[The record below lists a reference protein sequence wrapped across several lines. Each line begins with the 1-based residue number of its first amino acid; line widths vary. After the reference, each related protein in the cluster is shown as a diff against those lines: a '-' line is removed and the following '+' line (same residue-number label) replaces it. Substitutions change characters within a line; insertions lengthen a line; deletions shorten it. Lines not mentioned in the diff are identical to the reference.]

1 MVHNQTVHPLVEARR
16 DEIAALC
23 RRLGV
28 RRLDVFGS
36 AASGDFD
43 VDRSDVDVL
52 VEFDAGARGGIALYF
67 ALKDGLEQLL
77 GRPVDVVSARS
88 VRNPYVE
95 AGIRATRERLY
106 AA

>member
-1 MVHNQTVHPLVEARR
+1 MHPVVESKR

-36 AASGDFD
+36 ATGGDFD
-43 VDRSDVDVL
+43 VEHSDVDVL
-52 VEFDAGARGGIALYF
+52 VEFDPGVGGGIRTYF
-67 ALKDGLEQLL
+67 ALKDGLELIL
-77 GRPVDVVSARS
+77 GRPVDVVSARAI
-88 VRNPYVE
+88 RNPYVE
-95 AGIRATRERLY
+95 AQVLANRERIY

>member
-1 MVHNQTVHPLVEARR
+1 MHPVVENKR

-36 AASGDFD
+36 ATGVDFD
-43 VDRSDVDVL
+43 VERSDVDVL
-52 VEFDAGARGGIALYF
+52 VEFGPEVGGGIGTYF
-67 ALKDGLEQLL
+67 ALKDGLEHILD
-77 GRPVDVVSARS
+77 RPVDVVGARTI
-88 VRNPYVE
+88 RNPYFAAEVK
-95 AGIRATRERLY
+95 ATREHLY

>member
-1 MVHNQTVHPLVEARR
+1 MHPVVESRR

-36 AASGDFD
+36 ATSSDFD
-43 VDRSDVDVL
+43 VEHSDIDVVVD
-52 VEFDAGARGGIALYF
+52 FDPAVGGGIRTYF
-67 ALKDGLEQLL
+67 ALKDGLEHIL
-77 GRPVDVVSARS
+77 GRPVDVVSERTI
-88 VRNPYVE
+88 RNPYFAAQVQ
-95 AGIRATRERLY
+95 ATREHLY